1 MVHFALLALFFC
13 AAVRESCASARKD
26 AFPSSAEAALV
37 GELPAV
43 ASPQPV
49 SRVLGTAAEDGDR
62 EALEALYQATNG
74 PGSWTT
80 KWDLSTTADH
90 CSWYGVRCIDGR
102 VTKLQ
107 VYFSLLVGWIPD

>member
-1 MVHFALLALFFC
+1 MHFALLALYFC

-62 EALEALYQATNG
+62 DALEALYQATNG
-74 PGSWTT
+74 TGWTK
-80 KWDLSTTADH
+80 KWDLLSTADH
-90 CSWYGVRCIDGR
+90 CSWYGVTCIDGR

-107 VYFSLLVGWIPD
+107 VYFSLLVGWISD